1 MGFLLYICNKFLKMK
16 EEILEAFLK
25 DVKKIVENNPNDTD
39 LGKTLRS
46 YFNNLPKVIED
57 FKQELNKK

>member
-1 MGFLLYICNKFLKMK
+1 MK

-39 LGKTLRS
+39 LGKTLRI